1 MILEIIQKHVK
12 LQRVN
17 ATGTEYCGPCPWCAG
32 VDRFLVWPGEAGGKG
47 NFLCR
52 QCGRKG
58 DGIQFLREKE
68 NLTYAEACS
77 KLNITQQWNR
87 RLSPVDTSWKQQTP
101 TQRVVAA
108 ETKEIETNA
117 PGEVIATV
125 DDIQE
130 DASAEVPTIV
140 DTVQETPFA
149 TSAAITDPGIVDDNP
164 EQICTKIVSSES
176 DMEVITTLPEPIL
189 VETLARQWRDMD
201 LIDLLPAGRRAEA
214 GAILEADPNKR
225 QILAL
230 CKVGVY
236 DCFTAMAKLGL
247 PDPHLGDLSIRPGPL
262 SEDHIEPTAWTG
274 ELPLPCLD
282 CNHHFNGW
290 CRRIVGPTVFNI
302 KFIHQC
308 NGVIPEPVAF
318 LSVAPVG
325 EETNFF

>member
-17 ATGTEYCGPCPWCAG
+17 ATGTEYNGACPWCAG
-32 VDRFLVWPGEAGGKG
+32 VDRFLVWPLEAEGKG

-87 RLSPVDTSWKQQTP
+87 RLHPVDTSWKRQTP
-101 TQRVVAA
+101 SQRVKITEA
-108 ETKEIETNA
+108 KEIETNA
-117 PGEVIATV
+117 HGG
-125 DDIQE
+125 
-130 DASAEVPTIV
+130 VPAVV
-140 DTVQETPFA
+140 DTVQEAPVA
-149 TSAAITDPGIVDDNP
+149 VEAAIPDT
-164 EQICTKIVSSES
+164 
-176 DMEVITTLPEPIL
+176 EVITTLPEPIP
-189 VETLARQWRDMD
+189 VETLTRQWRDMD

-225 QILAL
+225 QILEL
-230 CKVGVY
+230 CRWGVY

-247 PDPHLGDLSIRPGPL
+247 PDPHLGDLSIQHGPL

-290 CRRIVGPTVFNI
+290 CKNVPGSTGYNI
-302 KFIHQC
+302 KFIQRC
-308 NGVIPEPVAF
+308 VEELPERYVEPQQY
-318 LSVAPVG
+318 
-325 EETNFF
+325 

>member
-12 LQRVN
+12 LHRVN
-17 ATGTEYCGPCPWCAG
+17 ATGTEYNGPCPWCAG
-32 VDRFLVWPGEAGGKG
+32 VDRFLVWPLEAEGKG

-87 RLSPVDTSWKQQTP
+87 RLSPVDTSWKRQTP
-101 TQRVVAA
+101 SQRVKITEA
-108 ETKEIETNA
+108 KEIETNA
-117 PGEVIATV
+117 HGG
-125 DDIQE
+125 
-130 DASAEVPTIV
+130 VPAVV
-140 DTVQETPFA
+140 DTVQEAPVA
-149 TSAAITDPGIVDDNP
+149 VEAAIPDT
-164 EQICTKIVSSES
+164 
-176 DMEVITTLPEPIL
+176 EVITTLPEPIL

-214 GAILEADPNKR
+214 AAILEADPNSR
-225 QILAL
+225 QILEL
-230 CKVGVY
+230 CKWGVY

-290 CRRIVGPTVFNI
+290 CKNVPGSTGYNI
-302 KFIHQC
+302 KFIQRC
-308 NGVIPEPVAF
+308 VEELPERYVEPQQY
-318 LSVAPVG
+318 
-325 EETNFF
+325 